1 MAERVPHFGKRRA
14 MDHIRLSARQARF
27 IATHPLLQ
35 WCQSNVLL
43 RPPNDE
49 HLQVRSQGLQ
59 LDQLS
64 GQARRVPEHEAPDRA
79 ERLRIEQGSIVFE
92 RRALLAPILHIGLAI
107 LAPFEAS
114 QPGQAARSAQIEY
127 EVLGVVAGI
136 DIEILETWQTDSEE
150 LFARSLGCRQFD
162 QAWCF
167 SGNLSQDAAFFV
179 DRSHNRAVVIRRATL
194 VDI

>member
-1 MAERVPHFGKRRA
+1 MAERVLHFGKRRA

-27 IATHPLLQ
+27 HRDPPAAPVVQ
-35 WCQSNVLL
+35 ANVLL
-43 RPPNDE
+43 RRPNDE

-79 ERLRIEQGSIVFE
+79 ERLRIEHDTIMFE
-92 RRALLAPILHIGLAI
+92 RRALLAPILHIGLGI

-114 QPGQAARSAQIEY
+114 QLGQAVRSAQIEY

-150 LFARSLGCRQFD
+150 LFARSRGCRQFD
-162 QAWCF
+162 QGADRMV
-167 SGNLSQDAAFFV
+167 SGSSAGTISADLYRGTFL
-179 DRSHNRAVVIRRATL
+179 RGRA
-194 VDI
+194 